1 MDYETHPGRK
11 RRQLVSTG
19 ERIYRPRELSR
30 RQFLGLGAAGAGL
43 LLAGCGGG
51 QNYGESGGG
60 GAAEF
65 HGAYPYQL
73 PPTGHFNT
81 FVTNAIFQLTLYQD
95 VLEMP
100 MAMYRWAEQ
109 KYVPYMATEW
119 GFDPPDVFKV
129 TLRKGAK
136 WSDGSEFTAK
146 DVVTTFNILRLQEQ
160 LAWNYLASVEPDD
173 EYNLTFKMKNPSTV
187 VERLVL
193 RERVRAN
200 SVYGEWSDKAQEL
213 FDKGADPESKEFR
226 DLVTQFEEFKP
237 EHMVVSGPFNIDKK
251 SITESQLTMNKVKTA
266 WNADHTDFEKM
277 IIYNGEVP
285 AVTPIVLSKDVD
297 YATHG
302 FPLATEKSFKEQGF
316 RILTPPTY
324 SGPALYFN
332 YAKIKAVADAKVR
345 QAIAHAIDM
354 YENGTVSM
362 ADSAKRSKYMTGV
375 SDILIK
381 DWVSAQDLASMN
393 PYGYDP
399 EKATSMFEDLGFEK
413 DGGVWVSPEGERM
426 EYELGA
432 PAEFADWS
440 AAAKNLADQLTKFGI
455 KTTVRTVTFTQW
467 QPRVLDGQFEMGI
480 EAWGQG
486 QPHPVYSFE
495 YPLLTNNV
503 DASGGGISFDLT
515 QDTESFGKVD
525 LQELVIQS
533 ASGLDKEDQ
542 KATVTKLAK
551 IFNELL
557 PVIPLWE
564 RYGNNPAL
572 EGERVVGWPP
582 DSDPIYQNS
591 PYMDSFAVM
600 MLMDGTLK
608 PAGQ

>member
-1 MDYETHPGRK
+1 MSMGK
-11 RRQLVSTG
+11 
-19 ERIYRPRELSR
+19 RIYRPRELSR

-51 QNYGESGGG
+51 GQNYGEGAGG

-73 PPTGHFNT
+73 PPVGHFNT
-81 FVTNAIFQLTLYQD
+81 FVTNAFFQLTLYQD

-100 MAMYRWAEQ
+100 MAMYRWAERE
-109 KYVPYMATEW
+109 YVSYMATEW
-119 GFDPPDVFKV
+119 GFEPPDGFKV

-136 WSDGSEFTAK
+136 WSDGSEFTSK
-146 DVVTTFNILRLQEQ
+146 DVVATFNILRLQEQ
-160 LAWNYLASVEPDD
+160 LAWNYLATVEPDD
-173 EYNLTFKMKNPSTV
+173 EYNLTFKMKDPSTV

-193 RERVRAN
+193 RERIRAN
-200 SVYGEWSDKAQEL
+200 SVYGKWSDKAQEL
-213 FDKGADPESKEFR
+213 FDSGADPDSKEYR
-226 DLVTQFEEFKP
+226 DVLTKFEEYRP
-237 EHMVVSGPFNIDKK
+237 EQLVVSGPYNIDKK
-251 SITESQLTMNKVKTA
+251 SITESELTMDKVDTA
-266 WNADHTDFEKM
+266 WNADRTKFDKLV
-277 IIYNGEVP
+277 IYNGEVP
-285 AVTPIVLSKDVD
+285 AVTPIVLSKDID

-302 FPLATEKSFKEQGF
+302 FPLATEKSFKEQGI
-316 RILTPPTY
+316 RILRPPTY

-332 YAKIKAVADAKVR
+332 YAKIKAVADPQVR
-345 QAIAHAIDM
+345 RAIAHAIDM
-354 YENGTVSM
+354 YENATVSL
-362 ADSAKRSKYMTGV
+362 ADSAKRSEYMTGV
-375 SDILIK
+375 SDVMIK
-381 DWVSAQDLASMN
+381 DWVSGQDLANMD
-393 PYGYDP
+393 PYEYDP
-399 EKATSMFEDLGFEK
+399 DKASSMFEELGFKK
-413 DGGVWVSPEGERM
+413 DGGVWVSPDGERM

-467 QPRVLDGQFEMGI
+467 QPRLQNGQFEMGI

-495 YPLLTNNV
+495 YPLLTNNL
-503 DASGGGISFDLT
+503 DASGGGMSYDLT
-515 QDTESFGKVD
+515 QNTESFGEVD
-525 LQELVIQS
+525 LEKMIIQT
-533 ASGLDKEDQ
+533 ASGLDEEDQ
-542 KATVTKLAK
+542 KAAVTKLAI

-572 EGERVVGWPP
+572 EGERVEGWLP

-591 PYMDSFAVM
+591 PYEDSFTVM
-600 MLMDGTLK
+600 MIMDGTLK

>member
-1 MDYETHPGRK
+1 
-11 RRQLVSTG
+11 VSTG
-19 ERIYRPRELSR
+19 KRIYRPRELSR

-51 QNYGESGGG
+51 GQNYGEGGGGG

-73 PPTGHFNT
+73 PPVGHFNT
-81 FVTNAIFQLTLYQD
+81 FATNGIMALILYHD

-109 KYVPYMATEW
+109 KYEPYMATEW
-119 GFDPPDVFKV
+119 GFEPPDVFKV
-129 TLRKGAK
+129 TLREGAK
-136 WSDGSEFTAK
+136 WSDGSEFTSK
-146 DVVTTFNILRLQEQ
+146 DVVATFNILRLQEQ
-160 LAWNYLASVEPDD
+160 LVWNYLSSVEPDD
-173 EYNLTFKMKNPSTV
+173 DYNLTFEMKDPSTV

-193 RERVRAN
+193 RERIRAN
-200 SVYGEWSDKAQEL
+200 SVYGEWSDKAKQL
-213 FDKGADPESKEFR
+213 FDSGADPESKEYR
-226 DLVTQFEEFKP
+226 DVVTKFEEFRP
-237 EHMVVSGPFNIDKK
+237 EQMIVSGPFEIDKK
-251 SITESQLTMNKVKTA
+251 SITESQLTMNKVDTA
-266 WNADHTDFEKM
+266 WNADRTNFDRM

-285 AVTPIVLSKDVD
+285 AVTPIILSNDVD

-302 FPLATEKSFKEQGF
+302 FPLATEKSFEEQGI
-316 RILTPPTY
+316 RILRPPTY

-332 YAKIKAVADAKVR
+332 YAKIKAVADPRVR
-345 QAIAHAIDM
+345 HAIAHAIDM
-354 YENGTVSM
+354 NENATVSL
-362 ADSAKRSKYMTGV
+362 ADSAKRSEYMTGV
-375 SDILIK
+375 SDILIQ
-381 DWVSAQDLASMN
+381 DWVSDQDLADMD
-393 PYGYDP
+393 PYEYDP
-399 EKATSMFEDLGFEK
+399 DKATSMLEDLGFEK
-413 DGGVWVSPEGERM
+413 DGEVWVSPEGERM

-467 QPRVLDGQFEMGI
+467 EPRMLDGQFEMGI
-480 EAWGQG
+480 QAWGQG

-495 YPLLTNNV
+495 HPLITYNV
-503 DASGGGISFDLT
+503 AASGGGISYDMM
-515 QDTESFGKVD
+515 QETESFGEVD
-525 LQELVIQS
+525 LEKMIIQT
-533 ASGLDKEDQ
+533 ASGLDVEAQ
-542 KATVTKLAK
+542 KATVTKLSK

-572 EGERVVGWPP
+572 DGERVTGWLP
-582 DSDPIYQNS
+582 DSNPIYQNS
-591 PYMDSFAVM
+591 PYEDSFTVM
-600 MLMDGTLK
+600 MIMDGTLK

>member
-1 MDYETHPGRK
+1 M
-11 RRQLVSTG
+11 STG
-19 ERIYRPRELSR
+19 KRIYRPRELSR
-30 RQFLGLGAAGAGL
+30 RQFLGMGAAGAGL

-60 GAAEF
+60 GTAEF

-119 GFDPPDVFKV
+119 GFDPPDAFKV

-136 WSDGSEFTAK
+136 WSDGSEFTSK
-146 DVVTTFNILRLQEQ
+146 DVVTTFNILRLQQQ
-160 LAWNYLASVEPDD
+160 LAWNYLGSVEPDD
-173 EYNLTFKMKNPSTV
+173 DYNLTFKMKDPSTV

-200 SVYGEWSDKAQEL
+200 SVYGDWSDKAQEL
-213 FDKGADPESKEFR
+213 FDSGADPESKEFR
-226 DLVTQFEEFKP
+226 DLLTKFEEFKP
-237 EHMVVSGPFNIDKK
+237 EHMVVTGPFNIDKK
-251 SITESQLTMNKVKTA
+251 SITESQLTMNKVDTA
-266 WNADHTDFEKM
+266 WNADQTDFEKM

-285 AVTPIVLSKDVD
+285 AVTPIVLSKDID

-302 FPLATEKSFKEQGF
+302 FPLATEKSFKEQGI

-324 SGPALYFN
+324 SGPALYLN
-332 YAKIKAVADAKVR
+332 YAKIKAVADPQVR
-345 QAIAHAIDM
+345 RAIAHAIDM
-354 YENGTVSM
+354 DENATVSM
-362 ADSAKRSKYMTGV
+362 ADSGKRSKYMTGV
-375 SDILIK
+375 SDVLIK
-381 DWVSAQDLASMN
+381 DWVSDQDLASMD
-393 PYGYDP
+393 PYEYDP
-399 EKATSMFEDLGFEK
+399 DKATSMFEDLGFEK
-413 DGGVWVSPEGERM
+413 KGGVWVSPQGEKM

-467 QPRVLDGQFEMGI
+467 DPRVQDGQFEMGI
-480 EAWGQG
+480 FAWGQG

-495 YPLLTNNV
+495 YPLVTYNV
-503 DASGGGISFDLT
+503 DASGGGISFPLKQNT
-515 QDTESFGKVD
+515 QSFGEVD
-525 LQELVIQS
+525 LGKLVIQT
-533 ASGLDKEDQ
+533 ASGLNEEQQ

-572 EGERVVGWPP
+572 EGERVTGWLP

-591 PYMDSFAVM
+591 PYEDSFTVM
-600 MLMDGTLK
+600 MIMDGTLK
-608 PAGQ
+608 PVGQ

>member
-1 MDYETHPGRK
+1 M
-11 RRQLVSTG
+11 STG
-19 ERIYRPRELSR
+19 KRVYRPRELSR

-51 QNYGESGGG
+51 GQNYGEGGGGG

-81 FVTNAIFQLTLYQD
+81 FVSATAILAYTLYQD

-109 KYVPYMATEW
+109 KYEPYMATEW
-119 GFDPPDVFKV
+119 GFEPPDVFKV
-129 TLRKGAK
+129 TLREGAK
-136 WSDGSEFTAK
+136 WSDGSEFTSK
-146 DVVTTFNILRLQEQ
+146 DVVATFNILRLQEQ
-160 LAWNYLASVEPDD
+160 LAWNYLASVEPED
-173 EYNLTFKMKNPSTV
+173 EYNLTFTMKDPSTV

-193 RERVRAN
+193 RERIRAN
-200 SVYGEWSDKAQEL
+200 SVYGEWSKKAQEL
-213 FDKGADPESKEFR
+213 FESGADPESKEYR
-226 DLVTQFEEFKP
+226 DLVTKVEEFRP
-237 EHMVVSGPFNIDKK
+237 EQMVVSGPYNIDKK
-251 SITESQLTMNKVKTA
+251 SITESELTMDKVDTA
-266 WNADHTDFEKM
+266 WNADSTKFDKL

-285 AVTPIVLSKDVD
+285 AVTPIVLSKDID

-302 FPLATEKSFKEQGF
+302 FPLATEKSFKEQGI
-316 RILTPPTY
+316 RILRPPTY

-332 YAKIKAVADAKVR
+332 YAKIKAVADPQVR
-345 QAIAHAIDM
+345 RAIAHAIDM
-354 YENGTVSM
+354 YENATVSL

-375 SDILIK
+375 SDVIIK
-381 DWVSAQDLASMN
+381 DWVSGQDLADMD
-393 PYGYDP
+393 PYEYDP
-399 EKATSMFEDLGFEK
+399 DKATSMLEDLGFEK
-413 DGGVWVSPEGERM
+413 DGEVWVSPEGERM

-467 QPRVLDGQFEMGI
+467 EPRVQDGQFEMGI
-480 EAWGQG
+480 QAWGQG

-495 YPLLTNNV
+495 YPLITFNV
-503 DASGGGISFDLT
+503 AASGGGIAYDMT
-515 QDTESFGKVD
+515 QETESFGEVD
-525 LQELVIQS
+525 LEKLIIQT
-533 ASGLDKEDQ
+533 ASGLDVEEQ
-542 KATVTKLAK
+542 KATVTELSK

-572 EGERVVGWPP
+572 EGERVTGWLP
-582 DSDPIYQNS
+582 DSNPIYQNS
-591 PYMDSFAVM
+591 PYEDSFTVM
-600 MLMDGTLK
+600 MIMDGTLK

>member
-1 MDYETHPGRK
+1 
-11 RRQLVSTG
+11 VSTG
-19 ERIYRPRELSR
+19 KRIYRPRELSR

-51 QNYGESGGG
+51 GQTYGEGGGGG
-60 GAAEF
+60 GAGEF

-73 PPTGHFNT
+73 PPVGHYNT
-81 FVTNAIFQLTLYQD
+81 FVTNAFFQLTLYQD

-100 MAMYRWAEQ
+100 MAMYRWAER
-109 KYVPYMATEW
+109 KYVSYMATEW
-119 GFDPPDVFKV
+119 GFEPPDVFKV
-129 TLRKGAK
+129 TLREGAK
-136 WSDGSEFTAK
+136 WSDGSEFTSK
-146 DVVTTFNILRLQEQ
+146 DVVTTFNMLRLQEQ
-160 LAWNYLASVEPDD
+160 LAWNYLASVEPKDD
-173 EYNLTFKMKNPSTV
+173 YNLTFKMKDPSTV

-193 RERVRAN
+193 RERIRAN
-200 SVYGEWSDKAQEL
+200 SVYGEWSEKAQEL
-213 FDKGADPESKEFR
+213 FDSGADSESKEYR
-226 DLVTQFEEFKP
+226 DVVTKFEEFRP
-237 EHMVVSGPFNIDKK
+237 EQMVVSGPFNIDKK
-251 SITESQLTMNKVKTA
+251 TITESQLTMDKVETA
-266 WNADHTDFEKM
+266 WNADRTNFDSM

-285 AVTPIVLSKDVD
+285 AVTPIILSNDVD

-302 FPLATEKSFKEQGF
+302 FPLATEKSFEEQGI
-316 RILTPPTY
+316 RILRPPTY

-332 YAKIKAVADAKVR
+332 YAKIKAVADPKVR

-354 YENGTVSM
+354 DENATVSL
-362 ADSAKRSKYMTGV
+362 ADSAIRSKYMTGV
-375 SDILIK
+375 SDVLIR
-381 DWVSAQDLASMN
+381 DWVSDQDLAGMN
-393 PYGYDP
+393 PYEHDP
-399 EKATSMFEDLGFEK
+399 DKASSMMEDLGFQK

-467 QPRVLDGQFEMGI
+467 EPRIQDGQFEMGI
-480 EAWGQG
+480 QAWGQG

-495 YPLLTNNV
+495 HPLITYNV
-503 DASGGGISFDLT
+503 AASGGGISYDMT
-515 QDTESFGKVD
+515 QETESFGEVD
-525 LQELVIQS
+525 LEKLIIQT
-533 ASGLDKEDQ
+533 ASGLNEEDQ
-542 KATVTKLAK
+542 KATVTKLAT

-572 EGERVVGWPP
+572 DGERVTGWLP

-591 PYMDSFAVM
+591 PYEDSFTIM
-600 MLMDGTLK
+600 MIMDGTLK

>member
-1 MDYETHPGRK
+1 MGK
-11 RRQLVSTG
+11 
-19 ERIYRPRELSR
+19 RIYRPRELSR

-51 QNYGESGGG
+51 GQNYGEGAGG

-65 HGAYPYQL
+65 HGAYPYLL
-73 PPTGHFNT
+73 PPEGHFNT
-81 FVTNAIFQLTLYQD
+81 FVTNAFFQLTLYQD

-100 MAMYRWAEQ
+100 MAMCRWAERE
-109 KYVPYMATEW
+109 YVSYMATEW
-119 GFDPPDVFKV
+119 GFEPPDGFKV

-136 WSDGSEFTAK
+136 WSDGSEFTSK
-146 DVVTTFNILRLQEQ
+146 DVVATFNILRLQEQ
-160 LAWNYLASVEPDD
+160 LAWNYLATVEPDD
-173 EYNLTFKMKNPSTV
+173 EYNLTFKMKDPSTV

-193 RERVRAN
+193 RERIRAN
-200 SVYGEWSDKAQEL
+200 SVYGKWSDKAQEL
-213 FDKGADPESKEFR
+213 FDSGADPDSKEYR
-226 DLVTQFEEFKP
+226 DVLTKFEEYRP
-237 EHMVVSGPFNIDKK
+237 EQLVVSGPYNIDKK
-251 SITESQLTMNKVKTA
+251 SITESELTMDKVDTA
-266 WNADHTDFEKM
+266 WNADRTKFDKLV
-277 IIYNGEVP
+277 IYNGEVP
-285 AVTPIVLSKDVD
+285 AVTPIVLSKDID

-302 FPLATEKSFKEQGF
+302 FPLATEKSFKEQGI
-316 RILTPPTY
+316 RILRPPTY

-332 YAKIKAVADAKVR
+332 YAKIKAVADPQVR
-345 QAIAHAIDM
+345 RAIAHAIDM
-354 YENGTVSM
+354 YENATVSL
-362 ADSAKRSKYMTGV
+362 ADSAKRSEYMTGV
-375 SDILIK
+375 SDVMIK
-381 DWVSAQDLASMN
+381 DWVSGQDLANMD
-393 PYGYDP
+393 PYEYDP
-399 EKATSMFEDLGFEK
+399 DKASSMFEELGFKK
-413 DGGVWVSPEGERM
+413 DGGVWVSPDGERM

-467 QPRVLDGQFEMGI
+467 QPRLQNGQFEMGI

-495 YPLLTNNV
+495 YPLLTNNL
-503 DASGGGISFDLT
+503 DASGGGMSYDLT
-515 QDTESFGKVD
+515 QNTESFGEVD
-525 LQELVIQS
+525 LEKMIIQT
-533 ASGLDKEDQ
+533 ASGLDEEDQ
-542 KATVTKLAK
+542 KAAVTKLAI

-572 EGERVVGWPP
+572 EGERVEGWLP

-591 PYMDSFAVM
+591 PYEDSFTVM
-600 MLMDGTLK
+600 MIMDGTLK

>member
-1 MDYETHPGRK
+1 M
-11 RRQLVSTG
+11 STG
-19 ERIYRPRELSR
+19 KRIYRPRELSR

-51 QNYGESGGG
+51 QNYGEGGG

-81 FVTNAIFQLTLYQD
+81 FVTNAIFALTLYQD

-100 MAMYRWAEQ
+100 MAMYKWAEQ
-109 KYVPYMATEW
+109 EYVPYMATEW
-119 GFDPPDVFKV
+119 GFEPPDVFKV

-136 WSDGSEFTAK
+136 WSDGSEFTSK
-146 DVVTTFNILRLQEQ
+146 DVVTTFNILRLQQQ

-173 EYNLTFKMKNPSTV
+173 EYNLTFKMEDPSTV

-200 SVYGEWSDKAQEL
+200 SVYGEWSEKAQDL
-213 FDKGADPESKEFR
+213 FDSGADPESKEFR
-226 DLVTQFEEFKP
+226 DLLTEFEEFKP
-237 EHMVVSGPFNIDKK
+237 EQMVVSGPFNIDKE

-302 FPLATEKSFKEQGF
+302 FPLATEKSFQDQGI

-332 YAKIKAVADAKVR
+332 YAKINAVADPKVR

-354 YENGTVSM
+354 NENATVSL

-375 SDILIK
+375 SDVLVK
-381 DWVSAQDLASMN
+381 DWVSDQDLAGMN
-393 PYGYDP
+393 PYDYDP
-399 EKATSMFEDLGFEK
+399 DKASSMFEELGFEK

-467 QPRVLDGQFEMGI
+467 EPRVQDGQFEMGI
-480 EAWGQG
+480 QAWGQG
-486 QPHPVYSFE
+486 QPHPLYSFE
-495 YPLLTNNV
+495 TPLLTYNV
-503 DASGGGISFDLT
+503 DASGGGISYDMNVET
-515 QDTESFGKVD
+515 QSFGEVD
-525 LQELVIQS
+525 LEELIIQS
-533 ASGLDKEDQ
+533 ASGLHEEDQ
-542 KATVTKLAK
+542 KATVTKLCK

-572 EGERVVGWPP
+572 DGERVTGWLP

-591 PYMDSFAVM
+591 PYEDSFTVM
-600 MLMDGTLK
+600 MIMDGTLK

>member
-1 MDYETHPGRK
+1 M
-11 RRQLVSTG
+11 STG
-19 ERIYRPRELSR
+19 KRIYRPKELSR

-51 QNYGESGGG
+51 GQNYGEGGGG

-81 FVTNAIFQLTLYQD
+81 FVSATAILALTLYQD

-119 GFDPPDVFKV
+119 GFEPPDVFKV

-136 WSDGSEFTAK
+136 WSDGSEFTSQ

-173 EYNLTFKMKNPSTV
+173 EYNLTFKMKDPSTV

-193 RERVRAN
+193 RERIRAN
-200 SVYGEWSDKAQEL
+200 SVYGEWSKKAQEL
-213 FDKGADPESKEFR
+213 FDSGADPESNEYR
-226 DLVTQFEEFKP
+226 DLVTKVEEFRP
-237 EHMVVSGPFNIDKK
+237 EQMVVTGPFNIDKK
-251 SITESQLTMNKVKTA
+251 SITESQLTMNKVNTA
-266 WNADHTDFEKM
+266 WNADQTDFEKM

-285 AVTPIVLSKDVD
+285 AITPIVLSKDVD

-302 FPLATEKSFKEQGF
+302 FPLATEKSFKEQGI
-316 RILTPPTY
+316 RILRPPTY

-332 YAKIKAVADAKVR
+332 YAKIKAVADPRVR

-354 YENGTVSM
+354 NENGTVSL
-362 ADSAKRSKYMTGV
+362 ADSAKRSEYMTGV
-375 SDILIK
+375 SDVLIK
-381 DWVSAQDLASMN
+381 DWISQQDLASMN
-393 PYGYDP
+393 PYEYDP
-399 EKATSMFEDLGFEK
+399 NKATSMFKDLGFEK

-467 QPRVLDGQFEMGI
+467 EPRVQDGQFEMGI
-480 EAWGQG
+480 QAWGQG
-486 QPHPVYSFE
+486 QPHPLYSFE
-495 YPLLTNNV
+495 TPLLTYNV
-503 DASGGGISFDLT
+503 DASGGGISYDMKQET
-515 QDTESFGKVD
+515 QSFGEVD
-525 LQELVIQS
+525 LESLIIQS
-533 ASGLDKEDQ
+533 ASGLDEEEQ
-542 KATVTKLAK
+542 KATVTKLCK

-572 EGERVVGWPP
+572 EGERVTGWLP

-591 PYMDSFAVM
+591 PYEDSFTVM
-600 MLMDGTLK
+600 MIMDGTLK

>member
-1 MDYETHPGRK
+1 M
-11 RRQLVSTG
+11 STG
-19 ERIYRPRELSR
+19 ERIYRPTELTR
-30 RQFLGLGAAGAGL
+30 RQFLGLSAAGAGL

-51 QNYGESGGG
+51 GQNYGEGGGGG
-60 GAAEF
+60 GAKEF

-81 FVTNAIFQLTLYQD
+81 FAANGILALTLYQD

-119 GFDPPDVFKV
+119 GFEPPDVFKV
-129 TLRKGAK
+129 TLREGAK
-136 WSDGSEFTAK
+136 WSDGSEFTSK
-146 DVVTTFNILRLQEQ
+146 DVVATFNLLRLQQQ
-160 LAWNYLASVEPDD
+160 LVWNYLESVEPDD
-173 EYNLTFKMKNPSTV
+173 EYNLTFTMKDPSTL

-193 RERVRAN
+193 RERIRAN
-200 SVYGEWSDKAQEL
+200 SVYGEWSRKAQDL
-213 FDKGADPESKEFR
+213 FDNDADPESKEFR
-226 DLVTQFEEFKP
+226 DLVTEFESFKP
-237 EHMVVSGPFNIDKK
+237 EEMVVTGPFQIDKDT
-251 SITESQLTMNKVKTA
+251 ITESQLTMNRVDTA
-266 WNADHTDFEKM
+266 WNADQTDLEKM

-302 FPLATEKSFKEQGF
+302 FPIATENSFEEQEI
-316 RILTPPTY
+316 RIIRAPTY

-332 YAKIKAVADAKVR
+332 YAKIKAVADPKVR
-345 QAIAHAIDM
+345 QAIATAIDM
-354 YENGTVSM
+354 DENGTVSL
-362 ADSAKRSKYMTGV
+362 AESAKRSEYMTGV
-375 SDILIK
+375 SDVLIK
-381 DWVSAQDLASMN
+381 DWVSEEDLAGMN
-393 PYGYDP
+393 PYEYDP
-399 EKATSMFEDLGFEK
+399 DKATSMLEDLGFEK
-413 DGGVWVSPEGERM
+413 DGEVWVSPEGERM

-467 QPRVLDGQFEMGI
+467 EPRMADGDFEMGI
-480 EAWGQG
+480 QAWGQG
-486 QPHPVYSFE
+486 QPHPIYSFE
-495 YPLLTNNV
+495 HPLMTYNV
-503 DASGGGISFDLT
+503 AASGGGISYDMT
-515 QDTESFGKVD
+515 QDTESFGEVD
-525 LQELVIQS
+525 LESMIIQT
-533 ASGLDKEDQ
+533 ASGLDEEDQ

-572 EGERVVGWPP
+572 DGERVTGWLP
-582 DSDPIYQNS
+582 DSNPIYQNS
-591 PYMDSFAVM
+591 PYEDSFTVM
-600 MLMDGTLK
+600 MILDGTLK
-608 PAGQ
+608 PVGQ

>member
-1 MDYETHPGRK
+1 M
-11 RRQLVSTG
+11 STG
-19 ERIYRPRELSR
+19 KRMYRPRELSR

-51 QNYGESGGG
+51 GQNYGEGGGG

-73 PPTGHFNT
+73 PPVGHFNT
-81 FVTNAIFQLTLYQD
+81 FVTNAFFALTLYQD

-100 MAMYRWAEQ
+100 MAMYRWAER

-119 GFDPPDVFKV
+119 GFEPPDVFKV

-136 WSDGSEFTAK
+136 WSDGSEFTSK
-146 DVVTTFNILRLQEQ
+146 DIVATFNILRLQEQ

-173 EYNLTFKMKNPSTV
+173 EYNLTFKMKDPSTV
-187 VERLVL
+187 IERLVL
-193 RERVRAN
+193 RERIRAD
-200 SVYGEWSDKAQEL
+200 SVYGEWSNKAQEL
-213 FDKGADPESKEFR
+213 FDSGADPESKEYR
-226 DLVTQFEEFKP
+226 DLVTKFEEYRP
-237 EHMVVSGPFNIDKK
+237 EQMVVTGPFNINKK
-251 SITESQLTMNKVKTA
+251 TITESQLTMDKVETA
-266 WNADHTDFEKM
+266 WNADRTDFDRM

-302 FPLATEKSFKEQGF
+302 FPLATEKSFEDQGI
-316 RILTPPTY
+316 RILRPPTY

-332 YAKIKAVADAKVR
+332 FAKIKAVADPRVR
-345 QAIAHAIDM
+345 RAIAHAVDM
-354 YENGTVSM
+354 YENATVSL

-381 DWVSAQDLASMN
+381 DWVSDQDLAGMDS
-393 PYGYDP
+393 YEYDP
-399 EKATSMFEDLGFEK
+399 DKASSMMEDLGFEK

-440 AAAKNLADQLTKFGI
+440 AAAKNLSDQLTKFGI

-467 QPRVLDGQFEMGI
+467 EPRVLDGQFELGI
-480 EAWGQG
+480 QAWGQG

-495 YPLLTNNV
+495 HPLITYNV
-503 DASGGGISFDLT
+503 AASGGGISYDMK
-515 QDTESFGKVD
+515 QETESFGEVD
-525 LQELVIQS
+525 LEKLIIQT
-533 ASGLDKEDQ
+533 ASGLDEEDQ

-572 EGERVVGWPP
+572 DGERVTGWLP
-582 DSDPIYQNS
+582 DSNPIYQNS
-591 PYMDSFAVM
+591 PYEDSFTVM
-600 MLMDGTLK
+600 MIMDGTLK

>member
-1 MDYETHPGRK
+1 M
-11 RRQLVSTG
+11 STG
-19 ERIYRPRELSR
+19 ERIYRPTELTR
-30 RQFLGLGAAGAGL
+30 RQFLGLSAAGAGL

-51 QNYGESGGG
+51 GQNYGEGGGGG
-60 GAAEF
+60 GAKEF

-81 FVTNAIFQLTLYQD
+81 FAANGIFALTLYQD

-119 GFDPPDVFKV
+119 GFEPPDVFKV
-129 TLRKGAK
+129 TLREGAK
-136 WSDGSEFTAK
+136 WSDGSEFTSK
-146 DVVTTFNILRLQEQ
+146 DVVATFNLLRLQQQ
-160 LAWNYLASVEPDD
+160 LVWNYLESVEPDD
-173 EYNLTFKMKNPSTV
+173 EYNLTFTMKDPSTL

-193 RERVRAN
+193 RERIRAN
-200 SVYGEWSDKAQEL
+200 SVYGEWSRKAQDL
-213 FDKGADPESKEFR
+213 FDNDADPESKEFR
-226 DLVTQFEEFKP
+226 DLVTEFESFKP
-237 EHMVVSGPFNIDKK
+237 EEMVVTGPFQIDKDT
-251 SITESQLTMNKVKTA
+251 ITESQLTMNRVDTA
-266 WNADHTDFEKM
+266 WNADQTDLEKM

-302 FPLATEKSFKEQGF
+302 FPIATENSFEEQEI
-316 RILTPPTY
+316 RIIRAPTY

-332 YAKIKAVADAKVR
+332 YAKIKAVADPKVR
-345 QAIAHAIDM
+345 QAIATAIDM
-354 YENGTVSM
+354 DENGTVSL
-362 ADSAKRSKYMTGV
+362 AESAKRSEYMTGV
-375 SDILIK
+375 SDVLIK
-381 DWVSAQDLASMN
+381 DWVSEEDLAGMN
-393 PYGYDP
+393 PYEYDP
-399 EKATSMFEDLGFEK
+399 DKATSMLEDLGFEK
-413 DGGVWVSPEGERM
+413 DGEVWVSPEGERM

-467 QPRVLDGQFEMGI
+467 EPRMADGDFEMGI
-480 EAWGQG
+480 QAWGQG
-486 QPHPVYSFE
+486 QPHPIYSFE
-495 YPLLTNNV
+495 HPLMTYNV
-503 DASGGGISFDLT
+503 AASGGGISYDMT
-515 QDTESFGKVD
+515 QDTESFGEVD
-525 LQELVIQS
+525 LESMIIQT
-533 ASGLDKEDQ
+533 ASGLDEEDQ

-572 EGERVVGWPP
+572 DGERVTGWLP
-582 DSDPIYQNS
+582 DSNPIYQNS
-591 PYMDSFAVM
+591 PYEDSFTVM
-600 MLMDGTLK
+600 MILDGTLK
-608 PAGQ
+608 PVGQ

>member
-1 MDYETHPGRK
+1 M
-11 RRQLVSTG
+11 STG
-19 ERIYRPRELSR
+19 KRIYRPRELSR

-51 QNYGESGGG
+51 GQGYGEGGGG

-73 PPTGHFNT
+73 PPIGHYNT
-81 FVTNAIFQLTLYQD
+81 FVTNAFFQLTLYQD

-100 MAMYRWAEQ
+100 MAMYRWAER

-119 GFDPPDVFKV
+119 GYEPPDVFKV

-136 WSDGSEFTAK
+136 WSDGSEFTSK
-146 DVVTTFNILRLQEQ
+146 DIVATFNILRLQEQ

-173 EYNLTFKMKNPSTV
+173 EYNLTFKMKDPSTV

-193 RERVRAN
+193 RERIRAH
-200 SVYGEWSDKAQEL
+200 SVYGEWSDKAQQL
-213 FDKGADPESKEFR
+213 FDSDADSESKEYR
-226 DLVTQFEEFKP
+226 DVVTKFEEFRP
-237 EHMVVSGPFNIDKK
+237 EQLVVSGPYNIDKK
-251 SITESQLTMNKVKTA
+251 SITESQLTMDKVDTA
-266 WNADHTDFEKM
+266 WNADRTNFDRM

-285 AVTPIVLSKDVD
+285 AVTPIVLSKDID

-302 FPLATEKSFKEQGF
+302 FPLATEKSFKDQGI
-316 RILTPPTY
+316 RILRPPTY

-332 YAKIKAVADAKVR
+332 YAKIKAVADPKVR
-345 QAIAHAIDM
+345 QAIAHAVDM
-354 YENGTVSM
+354 YENATVSL
-362 ADSAKRSKYMTGV
+362 ADSARRSEYMTGV
-375 SDILIK
+375 SDVLIK
-381 DWVSAQDLASMN
+381 DWVSEQDLAGMN
-393 PYGYDP
+393 PYEHDP
-399 EKATSMFEDLGFEK
+399 DKATSMMEDLGFEK

-440 AAAKNLADQLTKFGI
+440 AAAKNLADQLTSFGI

-467 QPRVLDGQFEMGI
+467 EPRVLDGQFEMGI
-480 EAWGQG
+480 QAWGQG
-486 QPHPVYSFE
+486 QPHPVYSFQH
-495 YPLLTNNV
+495 PLITYNV
-503 DASGGGISFDLT
+503 AASGGGISYDMT
-515 QDTESFGKVD
+515 QDTESFGEVD
-525 LQELVIQS
+525 LEELIIQT
-533 ASGLDKEDQ
+533 ASGLDEEGQ
-542 KATVTKLAK
+542 KATVTKLSK

-564 RYGNNPAL
+564 RLGNNPAL
-572 EGERVVGWPP
+572 DGERVTGWLP
-582 DSDPIYQNS
+582 DSNSIYQNS
-591 PYMDSFAVM
+591 PYEDSFAVM
-600 MLMDGTLK
+600 MIMDGTLK

>member
-1 MDYETHPGRK
+1 MGK
-11 RRQLVSTG
+11 
-19 ERIYRPRELSR
+19 RIYRPRELSR

-51 QNYGESGGG
+51 GQNYGEGAGG

-65 HGAYPYQL
+65 HGAYPYLL
-73 PPTGHFNT
+73 PPEGHFNT
-81 FVTNAIFQLTLYQD
+81 FVTNAFFQLTLYQD

-100 MAMYRWAEQ
+100 MAMYRWAERE
-109 KYVPYMATEW
+109 YVSYMATEW
-119 GFDPPDVFKV
+119 GFEPPDGFKV

-136 WSDGSEFTAK
+136 WSDGSEFTSK
-146 DVVTTFNILRLQEQ
+146 DVVATFNILRLQEQ
-160 LAWNYLASVEPDD
+160 LAWNYLATVEPDD
-173 EYNLTFKMKNPSTV
+173 EYNLTFKMKDPSTV

-193 RERVRAN
+193 RERIRAN
-200 SVYGEWSDKAQEL
+200 SVYGKWSDKAQEL
-213 FDKGADPESKEFR
+213 FDSGADPDSKEYR
-226 DLVTQFEEFKP
+226 DVLTKFEEYRP
-237 EHMVVSGPFNIDKK
+237 EQLVVSGPYNIDKK
-251 SITESQLTMNKVKTA
+251 SITESELTMDKVDTA
-266 WNADHTDFEKM
+266 WNADRTKFDKLV
-277 IIYNGEVP
+277 IYNGEVP
-285 AVTPIVLSKDVD
+285 AVTPIVLSKDID

-302 FPLATEKSFKEQGF
+302 FPLATEKSFKEQGI
-316 RILTPPTY
+316 RILRPPTY

-332 YAKIKAVADAKVR
+332 YAKIKAVADPQVR
-345 QAIAHAIDM
+345 RAIAHAIDM
-354 YENGTVSM
+354 YENATVSL
-362 ADSAKRSKYMTGV
+362 ADSAKRSEYMAGV
-375 SDILIK
+375 SDVMIK
-381 DWVSAQDLASMN
+381 DWVSGQDLANMD
-393 PYGYDP
+393 PYEYDP
-399 EKATSMFEDLGFEK
+399 DKASSMFEELGFKK
-413 DGGVWVSPEGERM
+413 DGGVWVSPDGERM

-467 QPRVLDGQFEMGI
+467 QPRLQNGQFEMGI

-495 YPLLTNNV
+495 YPLLTNNL
-503 DASGGGISFDLT
+503 DASGGGMSYDLT
-515 QDTESFGKVD
+515 QNTESFGEVD
-525 LQELVIQS
+525 LEKMIIQT
-533 ASGLDKEDQ
+533 ASGLDEEDQ
-542 KATVTKLAK
+542 KAAVTKLAI

-572 EGERVVGWPP
+572 EGERVEGWLP

-591 PYMDSFAVM
+591 PYEDSFTVM
-600 MLMDGTLK
+600 MIMDGTLK

>member
-1 MDYETHPGRK
+1 
-11 RRQLVSTG
+11 VSTG
-19 ERIYRPRELSR
+19 KRVYRPRELSR

-51 QNYGESGGG
+51 GQNYGEGGGGG

-81 FVTNAIFQLTLYQD
+81 FVSATAILAYTLYQD

-109 KYVPYMATEW
+109 KYEPYMATEW
-119 GFDPPDVFKV
+119 GFEPPDVFKV
-129 TLRKGAK
+129 TLREGAK
-136 WSDGSEFTAK
+136 WSDGSEFTSK
-146 DVVTTFNILRLQEQ
+146 DVVATFNILRLQEQ
-160 LAWNYLASVEPDD
+160 LAWNYLASVEPED
-173 EYNLTFKMKNPSTV
+173 EYNLTFTMKDPSTV

-193 RERVRAN
+193 RERIRAN
-200 SVYGEWSDKAQEL
+200 SVYGELSKKAQEL
-213 FDKGADPESKEFR
+213 FESGADPESKEYR
-226 DLVTQFEEFKP
+226 DLVTKVEEFRP
-237 EHMVVSGPFNIDKK
+237 EQMVVSGPYNIDKK
-251 SITESQLTMNKVKTA
+251 SITESELTMDKVDTA
-266 WNADHTDFEKM
+266 WNADSTKFDKL

-285 AVTPIVLSKDVD
+285 AVTPIVLSKDID

-302 FPLATEKSFKEQGF
+302 FPLATEKSFKEQGI
-316 RILTPPTY
+316 RILRPPTY

-332 YAKIKAVADAKVR
+332 YAKIKAVADPRVR

-354 YENGTVSM
+354 YENATVSL
-362 ADSAKRSKYMTGV
+362 ADSAKRSEYMTGV
-375 SDILIK
+375 SDVIIK
-381 DWVSAQDLASMN
+381 DWVSDQDLADMD
-393 PYGYDP
+393 PYEYDP
-399 EKATSMFEDLGFEK
+399 DKATSMLEDLGFEK

-440 AAAKNLADQLTKFGI
+440 AAAKNLADQLTKFGF

-467 QPRVLDGQFEMGI
+467 LPRLQNGQFEMGI

-503 DASGGGISFDLT
+503 AASGGGMSYDLT
-515 QDTESFGKVD
+515 QDTESFGEVD
-525 LQELVIQS
+525 LEKLIIQT
-533 ASGLDKEDQ
+533 ASGLDVEAQ
-542 KATVTKLAK
+542 KATVTKLSK

-572 EGERVVGWPP
+572 DGERVTGWLP
-582 DSDPIYQNS
+582 DSNPIYQNS
-591 PYMDSFAVM
+591 PYEDSFTVM
-600 MLMDGTLK
+600 MIMNGTLK
-608 PAGQ
+608 PVGQ

>member
-1 MDYETHPGRK
+1 M
-11 RRQLVSTG
+11 STG
-19 ERIYRPRELSR
+19 KRIYRPRELSR

-51 QNYGESGGG
+51 GQNYGEGGGG

-81 FVTNAIFQLTLYQD
+81 FVSATAILAYTLYQD

-109 KYVPYMATEW
+109 KYEPYMATEW
-119 GFDPPDVFKV
+119 GFEPPDVFKV
-129 TLRKGAK
+129 TLREGAK
-136 WSDGSEFTAK
+136 WSDGSEFTSK
-146 DVVTTFNILRLQEQ
+146 DVVATFNILRLQEQ
-160 LAWNYLASVEPDD
+160 LAWNYLASVEPED
-173 EYNLTFKMKNPSTV
+173 EYNLTFTMKDPSTV

-193 RERVRAN
+193 RERIRAN
-200 SVYGEWSDKAQEL
+200 SVYGEWSKKAQEL
-213 FDKGADPESKEFR
+213 FDSGADPESKEYR
-226 DLVTQFEEFKP
+226 DLVTKIEEFRP
-237 EHMVVSGPFNIDKK
+237 EQMVVSGPYNIDKK
-251 SITESQLTMNKVKTA
+251 SITESELTMDKVDTA
-266 WNADHTDFEKM
+266 WNADSTKFDKL

-285 AVTPIVLSKDVD
+285 AVTPIVLSKDID

-302 FPLATEKSFKEQGF
+302 FPLATEKSFKEQGI
-316 RILTPPTY
+316 RILRPPTY

-332 YAKIKAVADAKVR
+332 YAKIKAVADPRVR

-354 YENGTVSM
+354 YENATVSL
-362 ADSAKRSKYMTGV
+362 ADSAKRSEYMTGV
-375 SDILIK
+375 SDVIIK
-381 DWVSAQDLASMN
+381 DWVSDQDLADMD
-393 PYGYDP
+393 PYEYDP
-399 EKATSMFEDLGFEK
+399 DKATSMLENLGFEK

-440 AAAKNLADQLTKFGI
+440 AAAKNLADQLTKFGF

-467 QPRVLDGQFEMGI
+467 LPRLQNGQFEMGI

-503 DASGGGISFDLT
+503 AASGGGMSYDLT
-515 QDTESFGKVD
+515 QDTESFGEVD
-525 LQELVIQS
+525 LEKLIIQT
-533 ASGLDKEDQ
+533 ASGLDVEEQ
-542 KATVTKLAK
+542 KATVTKLSK

-572 EGERVVGWPP
+572 EGERVVGWLP
-582 DSDPIYQNS
+582 DSNPIYQNS
-591 PYMDSFAVM
+591 PYEDSFTVM
-600 MLMDGTLK
+600 MIMDGTLK